1 MKHTCV
7 FLYFFR
13 HQKFVRGIIFNILK
27 SNKVETPSREKL
39 DNKVDDSTMK
49 SLNI

>member
-1 MKHTCV
+1 MPSTTTADTTGAS
-7 FLYFFR
+7 
-13 HQKFVRGIIFNILK
+13 QIFDILK

-49 SLNI
+49 SLNILT

>member
-1 MKHTCV
+1 MCIPV
-7 FLYFFR
+7 FLHKTSKICSR
-13 HQKFVRGIIFNILK
+13 IIFDILK